1 MPMNDLEQMMH
12 VDWLVDT
19 GTRLTTLDGS
29 SVPVFEFKYE
39 VKDTEVFSAWASHFR
54 NHYCLDA
61 EIDILREGTGL
72 SRADYLLSCKFPS
85 SSRGFGP
92 GIRSGDF
99 GEILIADYLEFI
111 LNFWVPRTRYDR
123 KTIQDESTKGSDLI
137 GFKFVGEGES
147 PEDILAV
154 FEVKAQF
161 SGKTAKPKLQEA
173 VTDSA
178 KDERRMGESLNAIKQ
193 RLLDKNSLVDVTKV
207 ARFQNPVDKPYKEL
221 SGAAALFTSSAYD
234 ATTISSTDTSSHPN
248 KGNLMLLVIRGDELM
263 KLTHL
268 LYETAANEA

>member
-1 MPMNDLEQMMH
+1 MNNSETVMH
-12 VDWLVDT
+12 VDWLLDT
-19 GTRLTTLDGS
+19 GARLTTLDGS
-29 SVPVFEFKYE
+29 TVPVFEFKYDA
-39 VKDTEVFSAWASHFR
+39 KDTAVFSAWATHFR

-61 EIDILREGTGL
+61 EIDILRKGTGL
-72 SRADYLLSCKFPS
+72 SRADYLINYKFPS
-85 SSRGFGP
+85 ASRGFGP

-137 GFKFVGEGES
+137 GFKFVGDGES

-154 FEVKAQF
+154 IEVKAQF
-161 SGKTAKPKLQEA
+161 SGKTAKPRLQEA

-193 RLLDKNSLVDVTKV
+193 RLLDKSNLADVTKV
-207 ARFQNPVDKPYKEL
+207 ARFQNPVDKPYKEI
-221 SGAAALFTSSAYD
+221 SGAAALFTSTAYN
-234 ATTISSTDTSSHPN
+234 ATVISSTDTSSHPN
-248 KGNLMLLVIRGDELM
+248 KDNLMLLVIRGDELM

-268 LYETAANEA
+268 LYKTAANEA